1 MFVVLK
7 NLDKCPKT
15 KTAIINH
22 IISYMWRVEFLWLGL
37 EIGLGLLM
45 IMTLLGLAKSLKEKD
60 SIVNDDE
67 IFLNRAKQELDNYD
81 HYETKSI
88 ESLGK
93 NTTVIANTGSL
104 EIAIDIDNKTGKT
117 LSKEKIARQ

>member
-1 MFVVLK
+1 MGLR
-7 NLDKCPKT
+7 LL
-15 KTAIINH
+15 II
-22 IISYMWRVEFLWLGL
+22 M
-37 EIGLGLLM
+37 M
-45 IMTLLGLAKSLKEKD
+45 LLGLTAKPSKEKD
-60 SIVNDDE
+60 VITNDDE
-67 IFLNRAKQELDNYD
+67 IVLNKARQELDIYD
-81 HYETKSI
+81 YYEIESI

>member
-1 MFVVLK
+1 MGF
-7 NLDKCPKT
+7 
-15 KTAIINH
+15 
-22 IISYMWRVEFLWLGL
+22 
-37 EIGLGLLM
+37 GLLV
-45 IMTLLGLAKSLKEKD
+45 IMTLLALAVKPSKEKD
-60 SIVNDDE
+60 AITNDDE
-67 IFLNRAKQELDNYD
+67 IALNKARQELGSYD
-81 HYETKSI
+81 YYEIESI

>member
-1 MFVVLK
+1 MGF
-7 NLDKCPKT
+7 
-15 KTAIINH
+15 
-22 IISYMWRVEFLWLGL
+22 
-37 EIGLGLLM
+37 GLLI
-45 IMTLLGLAKSLKEKD
+45 IMTLLGLAIKPSKGKD
-60 SIVNDDE
+60 TITNDDE
-67 IFLNRAKQELDNYD
+67 IALNKAKQELENYD
-81 HYETKSI
+81 HYEIESI

>member
-1 MFVVLK
+1 M
-7 NLDKCPKT
+7 
-15 KTAIINH
+15 
-22 IISYMWRVEFLWLGL
+22 LWSWL
-37 EIGLGLLM
+37 EMGFGLLI
-45 IMTLLGLAKSLKEKD
+45 IMTLLGLALKPSKEKD
-60 SIVNDDE
+60 AVTNDDE
-67 IFLNRAKQELDNYD
+67 IALNKARQELDNYD
-81 HYETKSI
+81 YYEIESI

>member
-1 MFVVLK
+1 MDLEK
-7 NLDKCPKT
+7 NSM
-15 KTAIINH
+15 A
-22 IISYMWRVEFLWLGL
+22 
-37 EIGLGLLM
+37 
-45 IMTLLGLAKSLKEKD
+45 
-60 SIVNDDE
+60 NDDE
-67 IFLNRAKQELDNYD
+67 IALNKAKRELDNYGY
-81 HYETKSI
+81 YEIESI